1 MENSNINTG
10 LLWRGGTIGASPQYE
25 ILNTTDT
32 AVDYVYN
39 NMGGGGGRGGQKLA
53 RVAIW
58 HAYSRN

>member
-10 LLWRGGTIGASPQYE
+10 PLWRGGTIGASPQYE

-39 NMGGGGGRGGQKLA
+39 NMGGGRGEGRAEISTSSYMACIQ
-53 RVAIW
+53 
-58 HAYSRN
+58 